1 MSHYGH
7 GVWISTTSS
16 VAAKAPGPLH
26 TGEARAVRSKFSQ
39 SVATPPAISAGAEST
54 ARWASVVPD
63 GFVFHVKLFGVF
75 CGVGVPLNALPRTV
89 REMPC
94 MAAIVARGQEVYKT
108 SCAACH
114 GDRLQ
119 GQENWRQRDVDGL
132 LPAPPHDASGHTWHH
147 PDAVLFALTKYGPQG
162 VVGGEYRSAMPGFED
177 VLSDADILAALSY
190 IKSTWPAENR
200 ARHDDINAQYD
211 AETR

>member
-1 MSHYGH
+1 MPNRLLTIIAL
-7 GVWISTTSS
+7 VVVLA
-16 VAAKAPGPLH
+16 VAGLAAVFWPTDEGD
-26 TGEARAVRSKFSQ
+26 AAVR
-39 SVATPPAISAGAEST
+39 
-54 ARWASVVPD
+54 
-63 GFVFHVKLFGVF
+63 
-75 CGVGVPLNALPRTV
+75 LNPSD
-89 REMPC
+89 
-94 MAAIVARGQEVYKT
+94 AAIVARGQEVYKT